1 MTHLCLVAMA
11 LALAAAP
18 AKAPVAPAKV
28 TATAALAV
36 DETPGGPGEW
46 GFRPEEGEV
55 SAVNPPSFVWRPQKG
70 AAAYELQ
77 CARDA
82 AMAKVEYRVEGLAF
96 NCHTPPKTL
105 AEGNWFWRFRFTD
118 SKGAASPW
126 SKVRTVTIPRGAA
139 EFPMPAREELL
150 SRIPRQHPR
159 LFVRPEDLP
168 RLRQQAKGE
177 LKKEYEGLVRQC
189 ERLLKD
195 PPPSAEPPKY
205 PPDAPP
211 KSEAWRVIWWGNRTY
226 TVRLLDGAAT
236 LAFTR
241 LLGGNDEYGRLAK
254 RLLLDAAK
262 WDPVGSTGFRY
273 NDEAGMPFS
282 YLFSRTYTFVYDLL
296 TEEER
301 AKCREVMTVR
311 GREMYRHLCPKQLWT
326 PYESHANRGWHKLGE
341 AAIAFQGEIP
351 EAADWAWFAQSEFFN
366 TYPVWCDTD
375 GGWHEGISYWA
386 GYMEK
391 FTRYADVMR
400 AAYGIDAFRKPF
412 FSQIGYYPMYL
423 QPPGTV
429 GGGFGDLVSRRRA
442 ADNVVLMT
450 AFAAQARN
458 PYWQWYVEALG
469 GPKPET
475 GYVGFVRGAIP
486 RVEARPPTDLPTSR
500 CFRGTGQ
507 AYLNTTLLAAAE
519 NVEVMFKSS
528 PFGLQSHGYDSNNA
542 FALSAFGERLFISS
556 GERDIYGSAHHAK
569 WMWETKSVNC
579 VTVNGQGQTKHSS
592 ATRGRIVGF
601 ATSPALDYVSGEA
614 GEDYGDALKRFTRHI
629 LFVKPGLVIV
639 FDRLEAPKPSTFE
652 WLLHAPTELKVAGQ
666 GDIRVA
672 NGGAAAR
679 VALLAPAGLAV
690 SVTDKF
696 DPPPRERIKLV
707 EWHLT
712 AQTKPAERTEFVA
725 LIRPHRAGSEPPASQ
740 TLRPVAGGYVL
751 EAAVEG
757 GRVLAILR
765 AADQGRVQAGERS
778 ADADVAAVRFDS
790 AGRAVAHIV
799 AAGAEVRTGAGDWP
813 K

>member
-1 MTHLCLVAMA
+1 MRLLLVCLIA
-11 LALAAAP
+11 LAAAAP
-18 AKAPVAPAKV
+18 AKTPAAPAKTPV
-28 TATAALAV
+28 ALAV
-36 DETPGGPGEW
+36 DETPAKPGEW
-46 GFRPEEGEV
+46 GFRPEEGEA
-55 SAVNPPSFVWRPQKG
+55 SAVNPPAFVWRPQRG

-82 AMAKVEYRVEGLAF
+82 AFAKVEYSAPGLAF

-105 AEGNWFWRFRFTD
+105 AEGNGFWRFRFTD
-118 SKGAASPW
+118 AKGSASPW
-126 SKVRTVTIPRGAA
+126 SQVRTFTIPRGAVA
-139 EFPMPAREELL
+139 FPMPAREDLL
-150 SRIPRQHPR
+150 SRIPKQHPR
-159 LFVRPEDLP
+159 LFMRPEDLP
-168 RLRQQAKGE
+168 RLREQAKGD
-177 LKKEYEGLVRQC
+177 LKKEFDGLVRQC
-189 ERLLKD
+189 DRLLKN

-226 TVRLLDGAAT
+226 TVKVLDSAAT

-254 RLLLDAAK
+254 KLLLDAAQ

-296 TEEER
+296 SEEER

-351 EAADWAWFAQSEFFN
+351 EAADWAWFAQSEFFC

-391 FTRYADVMR
+391 FTWYADVMR
-400 AAYGIDAFRKPF
+400 AAYGIDAFKKPF

-429 GGGFGDLVSRRRA
+429 GGGFGDLVGRRKSS
-442 ADNVVLMT
+442 DNAVLMT

-458 PYWQWYVEALG
+458 PYWQWYAETIG
-469 GPKPET
+469 GPKPAS

-507 AYLNTTLLAAAE
+507 AYLNTTLASAAD

-542 FALSAFGERLFISS
+542 FALSAFGSRLFISS
-556 GERDIYGSAHHAK
+556 GERDIYGSAHHSK
-569 WMWETKSVNC
+569 WMWETKSVNS
-579 VTVNGQGQTKHSS
+579 VTVNGQGQTKHTS

-601 ATSPALDYVSGEA
+601 ATSAAMDYVAGEA
-614 GEDYGDALKRFTRHI
+614 GDDYGDALKRFTRHI
-629 LFVKPGLVIV
+629 VFVKPDLVII
-639 FDRLEAPKPSTFE
+639 FDRLEAPKASTFE
-652 WLLHAPTELKVAGQ
+652 WLLHTPTEMKVAGQ
-666 GDIRVA
+666 GDIRVTSGA
-672 NGGAAAR
+672 AAAR
-679 VALLAPAGLAV
+679 VALLAPQGLAV
-690 SVTDKF
+690 SLTDKF

-712 AQTKPAERTEFVA
+712 AQSKPAERTEFVA
-725 LIRPHRAGSEPPASQ
+725 VIRPHRAGSEPQAAQ
-740 TLRPVAGGYVL
+740 TLRPVVGGYVL
-751 EAAVEG
+751 EAVIAG
-757 GRVLAILR
+757 GRVVAILR
-765 AADQGRVQAGERS
+765 SADKGRIADAGRA
-778 ADADVAAVRFDS
+778 ADADVAAVRLDAS
-790 AGRAVAHIV
+790 GRPVAYIS
-799 AAGAEVRTGAGDWP
+799 AAGAEVRTGVGDLP